1 MTDQTMQ
8 KPAAPAVSPRETR
21 RRRQHAYARREP
33 ALCGQ
38 QSNISLHLSTFE
50 EVEERARLAHGAGGV
65 AGCVESAALM
75 DATPEHFDKTF
86 DVNARGTFFTVQK
99 ALPLLRDGGSVVLLS
114 SYVHALG
121 VPSWSAYSASKAAM
135 RSFARTWAADLKG
148 RGIRVNTVSPGPI
161 DTPIY
166 EVLFKTK
173 EAADAAREK
182 IRQKVPMGR
191 LGTSDEVASA
201 VLFLASDDSSYTT
214 GADLPL
220 DGGIVG
226 FFDF

>member
-1 MTDQTMQ
+1 
-8 KPAAPAVSPRETR
+8 
-21 RRRQHAYARREP
+21 
-33 ALCGQ
+33 
-38 QSNISLHLSTFE
+38 
-50 EVEERARLAHGAGGV
+50 
-65 AGCVESAALM
+65 
-75 DATPEHFDKTF
+75 
-86 DVNARGTFFTVQK
+86 
-99 ALPLLRDGGSVVLLS
+99 
-114 SYVHALG
+114 
-121 VPSWSAYSASKAAM
+121 M
-135 RSFARTWAADLKG
+135 RSFARTWAADLKD